1 RVIQEAVNNALKYAE
16 APNIQVTMQVWD
28 ADQFKVAVVD
38 DGNGFDL
45 KNHKQG
51 NGLGNMKK
59 RAQDI
64 GATLQIET
72 QPTQGTRV
80 ILQSK

>member
-1 RVIQEAVNNALKYAE
+1 MIQEAVNNALKYAG
-16 APNIQVTMQVWD
+16 AQNIQVTMQVWESN
-28 ADQFKVAVVD
+28 QFKVAVVD

-45 KNHKQG
+45 KNHQQG

-64 GATLQIET
+64 GATLQIES

>member
-1 RVIQEAVNNALKYAE
+1 
-16 APNIQVTMQVWD
+16 NIQVTMQVWD